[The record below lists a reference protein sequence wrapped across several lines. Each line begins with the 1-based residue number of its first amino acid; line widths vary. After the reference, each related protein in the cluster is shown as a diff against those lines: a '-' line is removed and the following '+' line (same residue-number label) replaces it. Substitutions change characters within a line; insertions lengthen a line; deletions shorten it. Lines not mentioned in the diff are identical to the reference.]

1 MRRLNRI
8 SFLSTFLAVLL
19 LVAGCGTG
27 GGSAG
32 TDGSPGT
39 TTEGDASSDSGSGE
53 DSVELSLWHAGT
65 PPRLTEGMEALVEAF
80 EEENPNVSVS
90 IEVTPFEEYF
100 QKVATAMGA
109 GEGPDVFWVDVTYI
123 PEYAAADILLPLDDV
138 IGEEELED
146 FYPSPRADMTYDGT
160 VRSIP
165 MHQSTEAL
173 VYRTDIAEELG
184 ITPPT
189 SYEEGWTWDDF
200 LTATNTA
207 VEASDEEEFW
217 GYTLEYG
224 VGLYGVQPW
233 IAAGG
238 GALIDEEHT
247 TFSGNLDSPET
258 VEAMNWY
265 ADLFS
270 THGIAPLDPIPDL
283 LANGQSLFHQANPF
297 VLSDL
302 IERRPELELAVAP
315 LPCKETCAVATG
327 GWHIGASVAT
337 DHPEEALALTEYIGS
352 TEGQL
357 LWTDLTRYVPSRI
370 SVREQ
375 SDWLDEELWAPFIEG
390 LEDYPVRR
398 PVTIPYGLLEDEFG
412 RVLRDAMVGGEVTQE
427 AMSEVAAN
435 LDAEHSR

>member
-1 MRRLNRI
+1 MRRRNRI
-8 SFLSTFLAVLL
+8 TFLSTFLALL
-19 LVAGCGTG
+19 LFVAGCGTG

-32 TDGSPGT
+32 TDT
-39 TTEGDASSDSGSGE
+39 TGGDASSDPGNGE

-80 EEENPNVSVS
+80 EEANPNVSVS

-100 QKVATAMGA
+100 QKVATAMSG

-123 PEYAAADILLPLDDV
+123 PEYAAADILLPLDEIV
-138 IGEEELED
+138 GEEELED

-173 VYRTDIAEELG
+173 VYRTDVVEELG
-184 ITPPT
+184 VTVPPA
-189 SYEEGWTWDDF
+189 SYEEGWTSDEF
-200 LTATNTA
+200 LTAAKTA
-207 VEASDEEEFW
+207 VEASDEEQFW

-233 IAAGG
+233 VAADG
-238 GALIDEEHT
+238 GALIDDEHA
-247 TFSGNLDSPET
+247 TFSGYLDSPET
-258 VEAMNWY
+258 AEAMNWY

-270 THGIAPLDPIPDL
+270 THEIAPLDPIPDL

-302 IERRPELELAVAP
+302 IDRRPELELAVAP
-315 LPCKETCAVATG
+315 LPCKDTCAVATG
-327 GWHIGASVAT
+327 GWHIGANAAT

-370 SVREQ
+370 SVAEQ
-375 SDWLDEELWAPFIEG
+375 SDWLNEELWAPFFEG

-398 PVTIPYGLLEDEFG
+398 PVTVAYGLLEDEFG
-412 RVLRDAMVGGEVTQE
+412 RVLRDAMIGGDVTQE
-427 AMSEVAAN
+427 ALSEVATN